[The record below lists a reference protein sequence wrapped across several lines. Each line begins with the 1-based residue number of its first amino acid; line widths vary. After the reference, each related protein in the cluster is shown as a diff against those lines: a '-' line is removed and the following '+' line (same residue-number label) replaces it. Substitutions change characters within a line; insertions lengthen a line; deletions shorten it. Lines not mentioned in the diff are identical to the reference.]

1 MRYVVILG
9 LFTAALGLAQP
20 VVSAVQNNY
29 SYIPP
34 GVPQYGIAQGSIFV
48 VFGTGLANA
57 STSLQAIPL
66 KTTVEGVSA
75 AVTVGGVTRAAILYY
90 VTPTQ
95 IAGILPSNT
104 PVGSGTIVVT
114 NNGRASAAA
123 PITVVQSAF
132 GTLTLDGSGG
142 GPAAVFDAANQ
153 LLGPSNATRPGEVIV
168 LYGTGVGPTPGDET
182 GTQTQTN
189 LTTIPLLVEIG
200 GKPARVLYRGRTVFP
215 GLDQINVIVPD
226 GVGFGCGVSVAV
238 SSGSVVGNFTTIPVT
253 ATGNTCSTEGG
264 DEGLLI
270 TDAEFDRWSAAG
282 QYTTGSVGLT
292 RSSSYSVVDG
302 AGGSVTRTVTRTDI
316 ASAGFNRV
324 SGNVGR
330 LFRSTVLVPTPGSCV
345 VSTGFVNPFPDLVYK
360 SLDAGTPLRVAGP
373 AGDRAVPRNTNSV
386 GAIGY
391 ALEVGNG
398 TPGNYLD
405 PGSYSIS
412 GPGGPDI
419 GAFTGTFRV
428 PTELVWTN
436 RATLETVTRGAG
448 VTVTWTGG
456 EPTTLVTIQGQSF
469 VTQGARVIGV
479 FFQCWA
485 RNTDGQMAI
494 PPTVLLALPPSAT
507 STPAPGLTL
516 TQRGSLALATVG
528 KGARIE
534 ATGLDYGTLGS
545 QVGVAQAALWK

>member
-1 MRYVVILG
+1 MRRAVMLG
-9 LFTAALGLAQP
+9 LLAAALGLAQP

-48 VFGTGLANA
+48 VFGTGLANT
-57 STSLQAIPL
+57 STGLQSIPL
-66 KTTVEGVSA
+66 RTTVEGVSA

-90 VTPTQ
+90 VTPSQ

-104 PVGSGTIVVT
+104 PNGAGTIVVT
-114 NNGRASAAA
+114 NNGRASAPA

-153 LLGPSNATRPGEVIV
+153 FLSPTNATRSGEVIV

-189 LTTIPLLVEIG
+189 LTAVPIVVEIG
-200 GKPARVLYRGRTVFP
+200 GKPAQVLYRGRTVFP
-215 GLDQINVIVPD
+215 GLDQINVVVPA
-226 GVGFGCGVSVAV
+226 GVGPGCGVSVAV
-238 SSGSVVGNFTTIPVT
+238 SSGTMVGNFTTIPV
-253 ATGNTCSTEGG
+253 AASGNTCPTEGG
-264 DEGLLI
+264 DDGLVI
-270 TDAEFDRWSAAG
+270 TDAEFNRWSAAG
-282 QYTTGSVGLT
+282 QYSTGSVGLT
-292 RSSSYSVVDG
+292 RSTSYSVADG
-302 AGGSVTRTVTRTDI
+302 AGGSITRSVTRDDT

-330 LFRSTVLVPTPGSCV
+330 LFRSTFLVPTAGSCI
-345 VSTGFVNPFPDLVYK
+345 VSTGFTNPFPDLVYR
-360 SLDAGTPLRVAGP
+360 SLDAGTPLRVVGP
-373 AGDRAVPRNTNSV
+373 AGERSVPRSTNSV

-391 ALEVGNG
+391 GLDVGNG
-398 TPGNYLD
+398 TAGNYLD
-405 PGSYSIS
+405 AGSYSIS

-419 GAFTGTFRV
+419 GSFNGTFNV

-436 RATLETVTRGAG
+436 RAALETVTRANGI
-448 VTVTWTGG
+448 TVTWTGG
-456 EPTTLVTIQGQSF
+456 EPTTLVTIQGQSVVSQGTR
-469 VTQGARVIGV
+469 VTGV

-485 RNTDGQMAI
+485 RNTDSQMAI
-494 PPTVLLALPPSAT
+494 PPSVLLALPPSGT

-528 KGARIE
+528 KGTRIQ

-545 QVGVAQAALWK
+545 QVGVAQATLWK